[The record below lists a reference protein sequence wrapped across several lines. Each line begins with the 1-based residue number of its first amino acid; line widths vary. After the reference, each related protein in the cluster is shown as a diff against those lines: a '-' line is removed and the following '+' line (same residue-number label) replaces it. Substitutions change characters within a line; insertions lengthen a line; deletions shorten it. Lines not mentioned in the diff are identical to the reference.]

1 MISNTST
8 DPASTIIMNAA
19 PPKDGSSS
27 EPSAGDALLKLLDL
41 SQSQVAALL
50 GVSPQAV
57 SKAIKDEGIGFL
69 GKEHRAQR
77 LYSAMLFISGDRY
90 ALTITRLK
98 ELASQL
104 NYGLNEEVVNNNV
117 RASELYASANEIWV
131 ISDNPGRVVDWD
143 AMKNILYSESK
154 TESKVVVFFLSTLEG
169 AENWAEALEREAIKP
184 AIQDGH
190 VLPGK
195 GRQYGS
201 YIFVVVSNL
210 TTFSGEYVISNPG
223 SRCMGMVA
231 STKTMGVHYW
241 NGSSYS
247 SANPSSIKGFVQ
259 AVHRNE
265 LGMGPVK
272 AHFFPTGDKITSEL
286 LDFPP
291 KFIDGLIGKL
301 GNEAVGGILRDVSG
315 REENTINFNNRR
327 KYNPAFLLTYK
338 RKPKDSFSEFRT
350 MPTIQHE
357 LNQQQNKEGENSS
370 QTAANW

>member
-1 MISNTST
+1 MISNIST
-8 DPASTIIMNAA
+8 ALASIITMNDAA
-19 PPKDGSSS
+19 TKDGSSPEQS
-27 EPSAGDALLKLLDL
+27 VGDALLKWLDL

-57 SKAIKDEGIGFL
+57 SKAIKDEGIGFF

-77 LYSAMLFISGDRY
+77 LYSAMLFIGGDRY
-90 ALTITRLK
+90 ALTVTRLK

-117 RASELYASANEIWV
+117 RATELYASANEIWV

-143 AMKNILYSESK
+143 AMKDILYSESK

-169 AENWAEALEREAIKP
+169 AENWAEALEREAIRP
-184 AIQDGH
+184 AIQEGH

-195 GRQYGS
+195 GRQYGA
-201 YIFVVVSNL
+201 YVFVVVSNM

-247 SANPSSIKGFVQ
+247 SANPNSIKGFVQ
-259 AVHRNE
+259 AVQRNE

-286 LDFPP
+286 FDFRP

-315 REENTINFNNRR
+315 REENTIKFNDRR

-338 RKPKDSFSEFRT
+338 RKPKDSFSELRT
-350 MPTIQHE
+350 KSILEHE
-357 LNQQQNKEGENSS
+357 LIQQQNKDENSS
-370 QTAANW
+370 QTTANW